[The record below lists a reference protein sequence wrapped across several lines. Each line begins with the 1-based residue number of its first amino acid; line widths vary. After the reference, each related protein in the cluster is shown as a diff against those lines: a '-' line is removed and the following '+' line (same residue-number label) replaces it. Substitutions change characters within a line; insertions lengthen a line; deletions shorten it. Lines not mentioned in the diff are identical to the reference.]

1 MVTAST
7 SLIDAARSVLLE
19 PDPFEKQKLTDE
31 IARIW
36 REGRM
41 EVGEDVRDSPLVDTP
56 ARSGLVQ
63 TLEPSKMPKMG
74 KGGSLSSRQ
83 VPPPAAQCIC
93 QLVLLAACAEILVW
107 MIQNLNLAFYLCR

>member
-1 MVTAST
+1 MVTCST
-7 SLIDAARSVLLE
+7 SLIDAARSVLME

-31 IARIW
+31 IARLW

-41 EVGEDVRDSPLVDTP
+41 PVGEAVQSCPLVDQP

-74 KGGSLSSRQ
+74 KGGSLTSRQ
-83 VPPPAAQCIC
+83 VLHALPE
-93 QLVLLAACAEILVW
+93 L
-107 MIQNLNLAFYLCR
+107 